1 MSDLKE
7 PFNLEKGWLLWAGI
21 GLASALLAVAL
32 TGVAVSTFSGETPQR
47 EVRISFLA
55 SIVFF
60 LGVTEIYMIF
70 SVGGVNC

>member
-1 MSDLKE
+1 
-7 PFNLEKGWLLWAGI
+7 
-21 GLASALLAVAL
+21 
-32 TGVAVSTFSGETPQR
+32 VSTFSGETPQR